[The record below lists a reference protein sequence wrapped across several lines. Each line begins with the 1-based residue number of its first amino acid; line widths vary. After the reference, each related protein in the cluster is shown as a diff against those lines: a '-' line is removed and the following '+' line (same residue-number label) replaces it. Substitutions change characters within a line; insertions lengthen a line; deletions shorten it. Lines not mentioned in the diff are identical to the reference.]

1 MRRFA
6 MMLALAALAGC
17 ERDRGGDLVGGAELT
32 SAAASAPV
40 GERDT
45 RGEREADERSSDPA
59 DVEVAAALRAGID
72 ADDTLSSTAKDIVIA
87 ASADRIVLRGAV
99 MSQRERETLTRKA
112 RELAGSRKV
121 DDKLAVQS
129 TR

>member
-6 MMLALAALAGC
+6 IMLALAALAGC
-17 ERDRGGDLVGGAELT
+17 ERDRGSDLVGGVELT
-32 SAAASAPV
+32 SAAASAPASEP
-40 GERDT
+40 GAH
-45 RGEREADERSSDPA
+45 EADERSSDPA

-112 RELAGSRKV
+112 RELSGSRKV